1 VRRSPATDSPRAALV
16 VMCVGYFLV
25 LLDVTV
31 VNVALPDI
39 RADLGAG
46 VGTLQGVVD
55 GYAVALACLMLAAGT
70 VGDLYGHRRLV
81 LTGLGLFGVGSLAC
95 AVAASEAWLVV
106 ARVGQGVG
114 AALLLPA
121 TLAIITR
128 AYPAERERA
137 RAIGVW
143 AAVGSTALPAGP
155 LLGGLLVGALGWRA
169 VFVLNLPVIA
179 VAVPAVL
186 CFVERDRGADEGRL
200 DLAGIGL
207 GALALTAFTVAVI
220 EAGRRGLESPLAAG
234 GLAVA
239 LLAGFPFIAAEGRAA
254 RPMLPLGLFRRPRFA
269 AANAVAGSMNLGTLG
284 MLFVFTLY
292 LQSVQ
297 GHSPLVAG
305 VALVPLFAPL
315 AVLAP
320 VAGRLAGARGPR
332 FPMIVGLLL
341 AAVGL
346 LVAATLEPDSPYGV
360 ELAAM
365 LLWGGGLGFL
375 TPAVVA
381 AAVGAL
387 PTRRAGLAS
396 AVNNTARQAGGAIGI
411 AICGA
416 IAGNPDGSHFMS
428 GLHTVAVGVAVL
440 WLAAAVATAVA
451 IPGRALRAVPPS

>member
-1 VRRSPATDSPRAALV
+1 MRRSPARSPRAALV

-46 VGTLQGVVD
+46 VGALQGVVD

-106 ARVGQGVG
+106 ARVVQGVG

-143 AAVGSTALPAGP
+143 AAVGGTALPAGP
-155 LLGGLLVGALGWRA
+155 LLGGLLVGAFGWRA

-186 CFVERDRGADEGRL
+186 RFVERDRGADEGRL

-207 GALALTAFTVAVI
+207 GALTLTAFTVAVI
-220 EAGRRGLESPLAAG
+220 EAGRRGFESPLAAG

-239 LLAGFPFIAAEGRAA
+239 LLAGFAFIAAERRAA

-297 GHSPLVAG
+297 GHAPLVAG

-320 VAGRLAGARGPR
+320 VAGRLAGALGPR

-341 AAVGL
+341 AAAGL
-346 LVAATLEPDSPYGV
+346 LVAATLEADSPYGV

-387 PTRRAGLAS
+387 PNRRAGLAS

-416 IAGNPDGSHFMS
+416 IAGNPDGSDFMS

-440 WLAAAVATAVA
+440 WVAAAVATAVA
-451 IPGRALRAVPPS
+451 IPGRAFRAATSS